1 MARTLY
7 KNTHRLI
14 AAGRGTEKI
23 TIDLGKCERIARD
36 WGYSTGPFI
45 KTGERSGEVELWI
58 NVASLLR
65 SMGPD
70 AVRSRS
76 KVAKRC
82 NGLVQVRAVN
92 VTEKKVQS

>member
-1 MARTLY
+1 MAKRLY
-7 KNTHRLI
+7 KDTHTLVAVRRGLGSIKIDIGHSERL
-14 AAGRGTEKI
+14 E
-23 TIDLGKCERIARD
+23 RD
-36 WGYSTGPFI
+36 WGYKTGKFI
-45 KTGERSGEVELWI
+45 KTGERTGEVELWI
-58 NVASLLR
+58 NIDSLLR

-92 VTEKKVQS
+92 VTEKKES